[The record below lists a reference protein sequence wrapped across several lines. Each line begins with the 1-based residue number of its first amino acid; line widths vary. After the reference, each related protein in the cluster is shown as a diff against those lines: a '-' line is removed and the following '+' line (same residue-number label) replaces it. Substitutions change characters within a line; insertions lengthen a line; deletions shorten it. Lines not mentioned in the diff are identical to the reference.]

1 MIESYAIY
9 ISLLLLCWLCAGLA
23 NRYNQKGYIWV
34 IIWAL
39 TLVAGLRDASVGM
52 DTANYLRLFGII
64 DNGLFHLAFGLE
76 ESFKYIVY
84 GILRVIPNR
93 QFLLGLFA
101 FITNWC
107 IITRFWELRKMS
119 SFSCMVLCYYMAFYF
134 MTFNALRQFVAVGIV
149 FYCTRYLGQKK
160 ILPFVCG
167 VLVAVLF
174 HQTAVIGFALLAVNC
189 LRWKELP
196 KRQKVLYIFVVLMIP
211 GFVVIALQMFSR
223 YAKYFAH
230 PTMDIGMM
238 ILLKL
243 LFLVGTL
250 IMVFVFH
257 SGYDY
262 FRNGHLLNSEERYM
276 IRISSVC
283 YVAALLLAALGYI
296 FEYTERIS
304 LYYYLFESVYF
315 GMLLKSKNPANRLMF
330 GYFIAFVIGY
340 GFLYSMTNNSQGT
353 MPYTFCW

>member
-1 MIESYAIY
+1 
-9 ISLLLLCWLCAGLA
+9 
-23 NRYNQKGYIWV
+23 
-34 IIWAL
+34 
-39 TLVAGLRDASVGM
+39 
-52 DTANYLRLFGII
+52 
-64 DNGLFHLAFGLE
+64 
-76 ESFKYIVY
+76 
-84 GILRVIPNR
+84 
-93 QFLLGLFA
+93 
-101 FITNWC
+101 
-107 IITRFWELRKMS
+107 
-119 SFSCMVLCYYMAFYF
+119 MVLCYYMAFYF